1 MTVTAALVLYA
12 VIWFLTL
19 FVALP
24 IGVRTQGEE
33 DEVVA
38 GTPSSAPADAM
49 IRRKMLWVTLVAS
62 LLWAGIA
69 SVILWSGLTIRDIDF
84 FGRM

>member
-1 MTVTAALVLYA
+1 MTITAALVLYA

-24 IGVRTQGEE
+24 VGVRTQGEE
-33 DEVVA
+33 DDVVA
-38 GTPSSAPADAM
+38 GTPESAPADPM
-49 IRRKMLWVTLVAS
+49 IGRKMVWVTVVAT

-69 SVILWSGLTIRDIDF
+69 SVILWSGLTVHDIDF